1 MRLRKARAYGWIGA
15 MITKITGVPL
25 AVAGDVL
32 TLAVGA
38 FEYEVLIPEF
48 TRRQLQEQ
56 VGRET
61 SLHTIEYLEGNQ
73 MASRLT
79 PRLIGF
85 LNPIERE
92 FFELFCQVDGVGVK
106 KALRAMVRPVQEVA
120 SLIEEQDAK
129 GLASLPGIGPATAE
143 RVIAKLRRKV
153 PRFAL
158 LISRD
163 VPDAVATERDILAE
177 SFDALR
183 ALGHGESDAR
193 RLLDEA
199 LTRKKKY
206 KDVDELLRAVYEQR
220 HGG

>member
-1 MRLRKARAYGWIGA
+1 
-15 MITKITGVPL
+15 MITKITGIPIG
-25 AVAGDVL
+25 VAGDIL

-48 TRRQLQEQ
+48 TRRQLQAAI
-56 VGRET
+56 GRET

-79 PRLIGF
+79 PRLVGF

-120 SLIEEQDAK
+120 ALIEEQDAK
-129 GLASLPGIGPATAE
+129 GLAALPGIGPATAE

-153 PRFAL
+153 PKFAL
-158 LISRD
+158 LVGRD
-163 VPDAVATERDILAE
+163 LPADAATERDVLSE
-177 SFDALR
+177 TFDALR

-199 LTRKKKY
+199 LARKKKY
-206 KDVDELLRAVYEQR
+206 KDVDELLRAVYDQR